1 MFWKKKN
8 NPTNNDAAKKHE
20 FILQI
25 ATLQWM
31 LLVTARISKAYDT
44 QKIKRQK
51 ILTYMYYEGLAG
63 TLIGDDTEEQ
73 RARISLAREACLELF
88 ESKGDEQYLVSR
100 ESTQNS
106 LGKDHRIHAE
116 VEAFL
121 SQHKMFANAAIDK
134 IEKFLAV
141 FVIDA
146 KSEKD
151 LDQIKTHLHDLVL
164 DEELEN
170 VLCLAP

>member
-63 TLIGDDTEEQ
+63 TLIGDDISALEKILQ
-73 RARISLAREACLELF
+73 RR
-88 ESKGDEQYLVSR
+88 
-100 ESTQNS
+100 
-106 LGKDHRIHAE
+106 
-116 VEAFL
+116 
-121 SQHKMFANAAIDK
+121 
-134 IEKFLAV
+134 
-141 FVIDA
+141 
-146 KSEKD
+146 
-151 LDQIKTHLHDLVL
+151 
-164 DEELEN
+164 
-170 VLCLAP
+170 